1 MLSFNEYYEARD
13 FIEQLLNMDLYG
25 PVKEDEILD
34 ENPSQYYS
42 VGILFPKDLRIDEL
56 DPDEIRDTKKA
67 NAAGSFQDTVLDEE
81 DGLSYTNLYKPSSF
95 AISTTIKPGVEEI
108 KIKVKYSRYIVE
120 EYIKTETKD
129 GKVKNYKQ
137 YKWTRDPYEHEK
149 IIYLDNNVGIKK
161 IDIDEGLKLEVHIHN
176 IYKDGSRS
184 ITVVLVNT
192 YIGQDSLIKDESNSF
207 FQVYMGITGIEE
219 DSPIFAPKR
228 MLIEIEENEEEKML
242 EMLYGNVKNYA
253 IGHGCAVD
261 YEADDNGCY
270 KIESSFIPSYEL
282 KQMKPQL
289 KVDDEVVQM
298 KFLATGER
306 ENIIDRLLDLV
317 VSYENWIEEQIIKA
331 EKIDDRFK
339 NVAKDNLDVCKE
351 TSQRMKDGIEL
362 LKDPEIFLAFKLA
375 NEAMYRQR
383 VYYLRKNE
391 IPIIDENITW
401 YPFQLAFILIEI
413 DSIVNKRSEY
423 RDIVDILWFPT
434 GGGKTEAYLG
444 VAAFTIF
451 YRRIKHKDKGAG
463 VTVLMRYT
471 LRLLT
476 IQQFERAAALI
487 CCCDEIR
494 EEKEDLLGKEE
505 ISIGLFV
512 GNAMTPNSLDDA
524 RKNLDKILSN
534 GLNSLSE
541 GEGNPCQLLECPICG
556 VKLTYMDYKI
566 DSDGMK
572 IYCNNEECKNHKGAP
587 IYLID
592 EDIYEKKPTFIISTI
607 DKFARMAWEPR
618 IKNIFGIDTEY
629 DPPELIIQ
637 DELHLISGPLGTIAG
652 IYETAIDYFCTIGD
666 KRPKIIASTA
676 TIGNAKSQVLSLY
689 ARDCMLF
696 PPQGIDIRDSY
707 FAVEAD
713 LDEKPGRKYVGILS
727 PSKTPT
733 TTLIR
738 VYGCLQFATRCLYD
752 MGYSPEVIDNYWTIL
767 GYFNSLKEL
776 GGAVNQVYDNVQE
789 RYSFLYNKKF
799 KDLVPSFTL
808 KKRSDHLEEL
818 TSRKSSARISEI
830 LKGLETHYEEENN
843 NAFDYVLASNMISV
857 GIDIDR
863 LGLMAMTGQTKSN
876 AEYIQASSR
885 VGRQNP
891 GLVVIIYNT
900 SRSRERSHYEQFVN
914 FHSSIYKYVEPNSLT
929 PFSMGARDKAL
940 HGVYI
945 SMCRQTIPYLSQWND
960 AGNFK
965 FDDEN
970 LEDIEKHILER
981 ANIIIGEEEDYYETL
996 REIDH
1001 IKELWEM
1008 AIENSEFL
1016 AYDKY
1021 RDPKSKPL
1029 MGMVDD
1035 EDAIFRTL
1043 NSMRNVDLYCN
1054 IYLEDD

>member
-1 MLSFNEYYEARD
+1 MSFNEYYRARD
-13 FIEQLLNMDLYG
+13 FIEQLLKMDLYG

-42 VGILFPKDLRIDEL
+42 VGILFPKDLGIDEL
-56 DPDEIRDTKKA
+56 DPDELRDVGKA
-67 NAAGSFQDTVLDEE
+67 GATGGFQDMILDEE

-95 AISTTIKPGVEEI
+95 AISTTIKSGVEEI
-108 KIKVKYSRYIVE
+108 KVKIQYSKYMVE
-120 EYIKTETKD
+120 EYIKITTKD
-129 GKVKNYKQ
+129 GKEKSYKQ
-137 YKWTRDPYEHEK
+137 YKWMRKPYEDERIVH
-149 IIYLDNNVGIKK
+149 IDNSKGINR
-161 IDIDEGLKLEVHIHN
+161 IEIDEGLELEVHLHN
-176 IYKDGSRS
+176 IYEDGSKS

-192 YIGQDSLIKDESNSF
+192 YIGQNSLIKDESNSF
-207 FQVYMGITGIEE
+207 FQVHMCITGTKE
-219 DSPIFAPKR
+219 DNPIFAPKK
-228 MLIEIEENEEEKML
+228 MLIDIKENEEENML

-270 KIESSFIPSYEL
+270 RIESSFIPSYEL

-306 ENIIDRLLDLV
+306 EKVIDRLLELV
-317 VSYENWIEEQIIKA
+317 VSYDNWIEEQNIIA

-339 NVAKDNLDVCKE
+339 DVAKKNMAICRE
-351 TSQRMKDGIEL
+351 TSQRMKEGIEL
-362 LKDPEIFLAFKLA
+362 LKNPEVFLAFKLT

-383 VYYLRKNE
+383 SYYLKRKE
-391 IPIIDENITW
+391 VPIIDENITW

-413 DSIVNKRSEY
+413 ESIVNNRSHY

-451 YRRIKHKDKGAG
+451 YRRIKYKDKGAG

-487 CCCDEIR
+487 CCCNEI
-494 EEKEDLLGKEE
+494 KEE
-505 ISIGLFV
+505 NEDILGTEEIGIGLFV
-512 GNAMTPNSLDDA
+512 GSAMTPNSLDEA
-524 RKNLDKILSN
+524 RINLNKILAQRT
-534 GLNSLSE
+534 NSLAE

-556 VKLTYMDYKI
+556 TKLTPVEYKI
-566 DSDGMK
+566 DSNGMK
-572 IYCNNEECKNHKGAP
+572 IYCKNEQCSNHKGAP

-592 EDIYEKKPTFIISTI
+592 DDIYEKKPTFIVSTI

-618 IKNIFGIDTEY
+618 IRNIFGIGTEY
-629 DPPELIIQ
+629 APPELIIQ
-637 DELHLISGPLGTIAG
+637 DELHLISGPLGSIAG
-652 IYETAIDYFCTIGD
+652 IYETAIDYFCKIGE
-666 KRPKIIASTA
+666 KKPKIVASTA

-696 PPQGIDIRDSY
+696 PPQGIYIRDSY
-707 FAVEAD
+707 FAVEAS

-752 MGYSPEVIDNYWTIL
+752 MNYSPEVIDNYWTIL
-767 GYFNSLKEL
+767 GYFNSLREL
-776 GGAVNQVYDNVQE
+776 GSAVNQVYDNVQE

-799 KDLVPSFTL
+799 KHLVPSFTI
-808 KKRSDHLEEL
+808 KGRSDYLEEL
-818 TSRKSSARISEI
+818 TSRKSSAKISEI
-830 LKGLETHYEEENN
+830 LKKLEIQYEEGNKK
-843 NAFDYVLASNMISV
+843 AYDYVLASNMISV

-863 LGLMAMTGQTKSN
+863 LGLMAMIGQTKSN

-885 VGRQNP
+885 VGRKNP

-900 SRSRERSHYEQFVN
+900 SRSRERSHYEQFLN

-929 PFSMGARDKAL
+929 PFSMGSRDKAL
-940 HGVYI
+940 HGIYI
-945 SMCRQTIPYLSQWND
+945 SMCRQTLPYLRQRGD
-960 AGNFK
+960 AGNFEI
-965 FDDEN
+965 DDEN

-981 ANIIIGEEEDYYETL
+981 TKIIIGEREDYYETQ
-996 REIDH
+996 REIED
-1001 IKELWEM
+1001 IKEHWEM
-1008 AIENSEFL
+1008 AIENSEIL

-1021 RDPKSKPL
+1021 GDSRERPL
-1029 MGMVDD
+1029 MGMSNE
-1035 EDAIFRTL
+1035 EDIVFKTL